1 MIRKIYAFR
10 FVVLILIAAILPLS
24 CATKLPQ
31 PATLSS
37 PNDKSSIVFGK
48 LEVMTNGEPMK
59 FKTSRTF
66 LDNPAPFMVCH
77 ISRYVSDAKLNR
89 NTLIAGQYEF
99 RAAVDKDGYFSFI
112 IPPGKYYFVEPEYF
126 YVFSNKPAF
135 GTRTYMYQNPFLLT
149 FDVPADRAVYI
160 GTIWSDFDV
169 KWNNL
174 FLFKAFVSIGVT
186 NNFADA
192 KNWFLKSNPQL
203 ETNVVDGTTQF
214 RFLPQTQE

>member
-1 MIRKIYAFR
+1 M
-10 FVVLILIAAILPLS
+10 AISHLLS
-24 CATKLPQ
+24 L
-31 PATLSS
+31 LG
-37 PNDKSSIVFGK
+37 NI
-48 LEVMTNGEPMK
+48 
-59 FKTSRTF
+59 
-66 LDNPAPFMVCH
+66 
-77 ISRYVSDAKLNR
+77 IS
-89 NTLIAGQYEF
+89 
-99 RAAVDKDGYFSFI
+99 
-112 IPPGKYYFVEPEYF
+112 
-126 YVFSNKPAF
+126 
-135 GTRTYMYQNPFLLT
+135 FLLT